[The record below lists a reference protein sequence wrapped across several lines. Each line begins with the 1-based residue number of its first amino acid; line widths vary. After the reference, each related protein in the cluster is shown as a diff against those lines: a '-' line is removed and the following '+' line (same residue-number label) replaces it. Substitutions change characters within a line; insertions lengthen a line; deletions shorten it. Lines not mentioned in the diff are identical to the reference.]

1 MPSFPSDIIGQI
13 IFRFEIL
20 EDQYEG
26 QINPRFTDVMARLK
40 NDAEFDELIKTLQM
54 YYQDNMFHCIKI
66 SVELLVNKN
75 G

>member
-40 NDAEFDELIKTLQM
+40 NDAEFDELIKTLHM
-54 YYQDNMFHCIKI
+54 Y
-66 SVELLVNKN
+66 
-75 G
+75 